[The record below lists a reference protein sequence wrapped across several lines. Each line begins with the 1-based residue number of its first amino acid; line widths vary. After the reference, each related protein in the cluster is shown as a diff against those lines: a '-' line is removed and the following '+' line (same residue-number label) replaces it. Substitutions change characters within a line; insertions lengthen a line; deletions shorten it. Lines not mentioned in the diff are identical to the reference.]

1 MRMFLWTY
9 CDQMEPVTWVKASE
23 KTAHAHQKGKHMA
36 RKLRK
41 WSRSFI
47 ESRSELP
54 VNLYG
59 TWNTC
64 LLEKGDLAKEIH
76 EHLQGIGKYIR
87 AEDIVHFLDQPEIR
101 QKHGLKKTISIT
113 TAQRWM
119 AMMDFR
125 WTKTPSG
132 QYVDGH
138 EREDIVTY
146 RQTKFLPTMFELQRH
161 MRAWKDGLEEAGDRP
176 VQERECVVV
185 WFHDE
190 STFYA
195 NDRRKVYWVHKD
207 ETAKPRA
214 KGEGASLMV
223 ADFIS
228 ADYGWLR
235 SACGQEA
242 ARILFKAGKACD
254 GYFTNDDILRHTKIA
269 MEILEK
275 HFPNERHIFIFDNAT
290 THLKRADDAL
300 SARQMPKYPNKPGKP
315 SFGVDKNV
323 TGVDGKPI
331 YGMDGKILK
340 ERVKMSDGKLPSGG
354 PQSFY
359 FGPDDPRGP
368 EGNFKGMVI
377 ILEERGFK
385 DMDKVRAECKGF
397 KCPKDTPRCCC
408 CRVLFNQPDF
418 VNVQSRLE
426 DFCNSQGIQ
435 VVFLPKFHCELNFIE
450 QCWGYAKRKYREYP
464 SSSSEASLEKNVILA
479 LDSVPLETMRRCV

>member
-1 MRMFLWTY
+1 
-9 CDQMEPVTWVKASE
+9 MEPVTWVKASE
-23 KTAHAHQKGKHMA
+23 KAAHAHQKGKHVA

-41 WSRSFI
+41 WLWSFI
-47 ESRSELP
+47 ESCSELP

-76 EHLQGIGKYIR
+76 EHLQGIGKCIR
-87 AEDIVHFLDQPEIR
+87 AEDIIHFLDQPEIR
-101 QKHGLKKTISIT
+101 QKHSLKKTISVT
-113 TAQRWM
+113 TAQHWM

-125 WTKTPSG
+125 WTKTPLG
-132 QYVDGH
+132 QYIDGH
-138 EREDIVTY
+138 EREDI
-146 RQTKFLPTMFELQRH
+146 
-161 MRAWKDGLEEAGDRP
+161 EAGDRP
-176 VQERECVVV
+176 VQEQERVII

-195 NDRRKVYWVHKD
+195 NDHCKVYWVHKD

-235 SACGQEA
+235 SACGQDA
-242 ARILFKAGKACD
+242 THILFKAGKAHD

-269 MEILEK
+269 MEVLEK

-290 THLKRADDAL
+290 MHLKRADDAL
-300 SARQMPKYPNKPGKP
+300 SACQMPKYPNKPGKP
-315 SFGVDKNV
+315 NFGVNRNIID
-323 TGVDGKPI
+323 VDGKPV
-331 YGMDGKILK
+331 YGTDGKILK
-340 ERVKMSDGKLPSGG
+340 ERVKMSDGKLPSRG

-359 FGPDDPRGP
+359 FRPDDPRGL

-385 DMDKVRAECKGF
+385 DMDKVRAKCKGF

-408 CRVLFNQPDF
+408 RRVLFNQPDF
-418 VNVQSRLE
+418 VNVQSCLE
-426 DFCNSQGIQ
+426 DFCNSRGIQ

-450 QCWGYAKRKYREYP
+450 QC
-464 SSSSEASLEKNVILA
+464 
-479 LDSVPLETMRRCV
+479 